1 MDPQDPIREEST
13 SYPAQGCPRVAGES
27 CEVRLFRRTRIW
39 SRWFCLLVSALPVYL
54 ASRPEMVVGG
64 SSTSRGI
71 RRVVSRADQPW
82 EFWGVVALAAGAAG
96 VCWWLRSRLVRG
108 LEAQVPQA
116 GPDRMA

>member
-1 MDPQDPIREEST
+1 MDPQDRIRNEST
-13 SYPAQGCPRVAGES
+13 SHAAQELSRLMRES
-27 CEVRLFRRTRIW
+27 REVRLFRRTRIW